1 MRFNFNN
8 LSVVL
13 VTGGIGTT
21 KSVQTS
27 VELLSSNGTRLCSL
41 PNLPEKRYYHSQ
53 TGVLACGGGSRGSGS
68 AYKSCF
74 KFADSRWKK
83 SHTMGTSRYGHTGWA
98 SPQGVLLI
106 GGTDRT
112 DTQSQ
117 TSTEL
122 LTDNGGATPSF
133 TLKNNR
139 G

>member
-1 MRFNFNN
+1 M
-8 LSVVL
+8 
-13 VTGGIGTT
+13 VTGGNGATD
-21 KSVQTS
+21 SVQTS

-41 PNLPEKRYYHSQ
+41 PNLPEKKWQHSQ
-53 TGVLACGGGSRGSGS
+53 TGVLACGGGSGS

-106 GGTDRT
+106 GGTD
-112 DTQSQ
+112 TQSQ
-117 TSTEL
+117 TSAEL